1 MNPVED
7 RVEGRGFARSREMA
21 ACLRSELLYS
31 EKRARDTLFLVIEEI
46 LADQERSGEQRI
58 VSQVA
63 REAAARAQAQ
73 MPPGADPV
81 RWDVASKTVIKAMIG
96 AGALLRPDGRPVPAG
111 ITAQATPVAGLR
123 NGFRDLTEAF
133 LLEVVDR
140 APGRR
145 RRPRSSRA
153 RPRPVPSVRSRDT
166 GRRSRGS
173 RGRPAGAACRS
184 SRAAGRSLRRARRA
198 RRLVPVHV
206 RFTLLR
212 FHAGRCVVPATPSF
226 PATLA
231 FPLSRVMPFVRAL
244 PARDGH

>member
-1 MNPVED
+1 MLIRGGMNPVED

-46 LADQERSGEQRI
+46 LADRERSGEQRI

-133 LLEVVDR
+133 LLEVLIERLGDV
-140 APGRR
+140 
-145 RRPRSSRA
+145 
-153 RPRPVPSVRSRDT
+153 SVRDH
-166 GRRSRGS
+166 
-173 RGRPAGAACRS
+173 
-184 SRAAGRSLRRARRA
+184 RALAHVLFRQFDPEIPVGDLEDRVVVLLARLAGRVELQGDRYVAR
-198 RRLVPVHV
+198 
-206 RFTLLR
+206 
-212 FHAGRCVVPATPSF
+212 AGRAV
-226 PATLA
+226 
-231 FPLSRVMPFVRAL
+231 
-244 PARDGH
+244 

>member
-1 MNPVED
+1 MLIRGGMNPAED

-46 LADQERSGEQRI
+46 LADRERSGEQRI

-133 LLEVVDR
+133 LLEVLIERLGDV
-140 APGRR
+140 
-145 RRPRSSRA
+145 
-153 RPRPVPSVRSRDT
+153 SVRDH
-166 GRRSRGS
+166 
-173 RGRPAGAACRS
+173 
-184 SRAAGRSLRRARRA
+184 RALAHVLFRQFDPEIPVGDLEDRVVVLLARLAGRVELQGDRYVAR
-198 RRLVPVHV
+198 
-206 RFTLLR
+206 
-212 FHAGRCVVPATPSF
+212 AGRAV
-226 PATLA
+226 
-231 FPLSRVMPFVRAL
+231 
-244 PARDGH
+244 

>member
-46 LADQERSGEQRI
+46 LADRERSGEQRI

-133 LLEVVDR
+133 LLEVLIERLGDV
-140 APGRR
+140 
-145 RRPRSSRA
+145 
-153 RPRPVPSVRSRDT
+153 SVRDH
-166 GRRSRGS
+166 
-173 RGRPAGAACRS
+173 
-184 SRAAGRSLRRARRA
+184 RALAHVLFRQFDPEIPVGDLEDRVVVLLARLAGRVELQGDRYVAR
-198 RRLVPVHV
+198 
-206 RFTLLR
+206 
-212 FHAGRCVVPATPSF
+212 AGRAV
-226 PATLA
+226 
-231 FPLSRVMPFVRAL
+231 
-244 PARDGH
+244 

>member
-133 LLEVVDR
+133 LLEVLIERLGDV
-140 APGRR
+140 
-145 RRPRSSRA
+145 
-153 RPRPVPSVRSRDT
+153 SVRDH
-166 GRRSRGS
+166 
-173 RGRPAGAACRS
+173 
-184 SRAAGRSLRRARRA
+184 RALAHVLFRQFDREIPVGDLEDRVVVLLARLAGRVELQGDRYVAR
-198 RRLVPVHV
+198 
-206 RFTLLR
+206 
-212 FHAGRCVVPATPSF
+212 AGRAV
-226 PATLA
+226 
-231 FPLSRVMPFVRAL
+231 
-244 PARDGH
+244 

>member
-1 MNPVED
+1 MLIRGGMNPVED

-133 LLEVVDR
+133 LLEVLIERLGDVGVRDHRALAHVLFRQFDR
-140 APGRR
+140 EIPVGDLEDRVVVLL
-145 RRPRSSRA
+145 A
-153 RPRPVPSVRSRDT
+153 RL
-166 GRRSRGS
+166 
-173 RGRPAGAACRS
+173 
-184 SRAAGRSLRRARRA
+184 AGRVELQGDRYVAR
-198 RRLVPVHV
+198 
-206 RFTLLR
+206 
-212 FHAGRCVVPATPSF
+212 AGRAV
-226 PATLA
+226 
-231 FPLSRVMPFVRAL
+231 
-244 PARDGH
+244 

>member
-7 RVEGRGFARSREMA
+7 RVEVRGFARSREMA

-63 REAAARAQAQ
+63 REASARAQAQ

-111 ITAQATPVAGLR
+111 ITALATPVARLCD
-123 NGFRDLTEAF
+123 GFRDRTEAF
-133 LLEVVDR
+133 LLEVLIERLDDVTVRDHR
-140 APGRR
+140 ALAHVLFRQFDPE
-145 RRPRSSRA
+145 
-153 RPRPVPSVRSRDT
+153 
-166 GRRSRGS
+166 
-173 RGRPAGAACRS
+173 
-184 SRAAGRSLRRARRA
+184 
-198 RRLVPVHV
+198 VPVGDLEDRV
-206 RFTLLR
+206 VILLAR
-212 FHAGRCVVPATPSF
+212 
-226 PATLA
+226 LA
-231 FPLSRVMPFVRAL
+231 DRVELQGDRYVARTVRA
-244 PARDGH
+244 H